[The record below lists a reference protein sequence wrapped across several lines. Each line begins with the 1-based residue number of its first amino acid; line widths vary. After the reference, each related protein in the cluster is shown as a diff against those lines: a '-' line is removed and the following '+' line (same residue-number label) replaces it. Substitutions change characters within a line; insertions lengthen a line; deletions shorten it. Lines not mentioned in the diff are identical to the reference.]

1 MKKIIISLFVALLFS
16 ACEKDVIIYDPGNME
31 YGMAT
36 AKKNGADWKAS
47 TYCGISNSPRR
58 FFTVAMRTY
67 YQNIVLR
74 EAMSFNFIPTNVGKY
89 KIHPMIFPTNI
100 EDTIL
105 TSHYWFLIDDGDV
118 VGDSYT
124 VDDSVSDNEIE
135 VTYIDTIA
143 GIARGR
149 FKVTFKV
156 DKPKKES
163 YLPDCVEFS
172 EGSFNVTFL

>member
-36 AKKNGADWKAS
+36 AKKNGANWTAS
-47 TYCGISNSPRR
+47 AYGVNSQIKGYFGLLLQTFHLNVINRETISFQYMP
-58 FFTVAMRTY
+58 
-67 YQNIVLR
+67 IK
-74 EAMSFNFIPTNVGKY
+74 VGKY
-89 KIHPMIFPTNI
+89 KVHPVHFPYYI
-100 EDTIL
+100 IDTIAA
-105 TSHYWFLIDDGDV
+105 SHYGILIDDGDV
-118 VGDSYT
+118 AGDSYT

-172 EGSFNVTFL
+172 EGSFDVTFL